1 MTDGDAQSS
10 SSAGHVSM
18 APRRSLF
25 FKYFA
30 TLFVAAVV
38 PLILGAAVEASFG
51 YRDQRRQISAVLQ
64 ADARAASDRIEAFT
78 DGIRDQLGWMVQFPW
93 SPGDDV
99 QHKIDALRLLQQVP
113 AIVSVAVLD
122 ETGTERVFVSRLHL
136 NRTGRGIDMSADP
149 AVVGARASK
158 VWYGPVQYQQDSE
171 PYMRI
176 AVAGSLPAAGIV
188 IAEVNLKLIW
198 DVIEAIRIGETG
210 YAIVVDDSGHLI
222 AHPDISLV
230 LRGRASSGSFGR
242 IKHLLGAASGAAVIT
257 GDRGKPVVALS
268 VHAADVGWTVI
279 AMQPVLEAFASIRAA
294 LWRSLIL
301 IALGVLIALALA
313 YWRAHRMSGPIKQL
327 EEGVERIRTGQF
339 EHRIKI
345 FSGDELQQL
354 ALRFNEMASELAI
367 SQQKSARIERLKQFL
382 PSQVAELVEHSHE
395 LLEGQRR
402 EVAVIFG
409 DLRGFTAFSTRNEP
423 DVIMAVLREYYEAVG
438 AVTTRHEA
446 TLVGFAGDGV
456 MLLVNAPVAC
466 EQPASQAVRLAI
478 DLQVAVQS
486 IASKWCAAGHAIGFG
501 VGVAMG
507 PATVGTVGYNG
518 RLDYTAMGG
527 VVNLASRLCNLA
539 KDAQILADPTI
550 AGGVKHSIPLVSLGR
565 RSIKGYDE
573 ALEIFAVANADLP
586 LKPEGSG
593 LRRREKEPQTS

>member
-1 MTDGDAQSS
+1 
-10 SSAGHVSM
+10 
-18 APRRSLF
+18 
-25 FKYFA
+25 
-30 TLFVAAVV
+30 
-38 PLILGAAVEASFG
+38 
-51 YRDQRRQISAVLQ
+51 
-64 ADARAASDRIEAFT
+64 
-78 DGIRDQLGWMVQFPW
+78 
-93 SPGDDV
+93 
-99 QHKIDALRLLQQVP
+99 VP
-113 AIVSVAVLD
+113 AIVSVSLLD
-122 ETGTERVFVSRLHL
+122 ETGTERVFVSRLLL
-136 NRTGRGIDMSADP
+136 NRTGRGIDMSTDP
-149 AVVGARASK
+149 AVLGARANQ
-158 VWYGPVQYQQDSE
+158 VWYGPVQYRRDSE
-171 PYMRI
+171 PYMMI
-176 AVAGSLPAAGIV
+176 AVAGSLPAAGIA

-198 DVIEAIRIGETG
+198 DVIAAIRIGETG

-242 IKHLLGAASGAAVIT
+242 IKHLVGAASAAAVIT
-257 GDRGKPVVALS
+257 GDQGKPVVALS
-268 VHAADVGWTVI
+268 VQAADVGWTVI
-279 AMQPVLEAFASIRAA
+279 AMQPVSEAFASIRAA
-294 LWRSLIL
+294 LWRSSIL
-301 IALGVLIALALA
+301 IVFGVLIALALA

-327 EEGVERIRTGQF
+327 EDGVERIRTGQF

-409 DLRGFTAFSTRNEP
+409 DLRGFTAFSSRNEP
-423 DVIMAVLREYYEAVG
+423 DVIMAVMREYYEAVG

-446 TLVGFAGDGV
+446 TLIGFDGDGV

-466 EQPASQAVRLAI
+466 EQPATQAVRLAI
-478 DLQVAVQS
+478 DLQMTVQS
-486 IASKWCAAGHAIGFG
+486 IAGKWCDAGHAIGFG

-518 RLDYTAMGG
+518 RLDYTAIGA

-550 AGGVKHSIPLVSLGR
+550 AGRVRDSVPLASLGQR
-565 RSIKGYDE
+565 NIKGYDQ
-573 ALEIFAVANADLP
+573 ALEVFAVAPADLP
-586 LKPEGSG
+586 LKAPGSG
-593 LRRREKEPQTS
+593 QRRREKEPQDH

>member
-1 MTDGDAQSS
+1 MTDGAAQSS
-10 SSAGHVSM
+10 SCTM
-18 APRRSLF
+18 PPRRSLF
-25 FKYFA
+25 CKYFA

-78 DGIRDQLGWMVQFPW
+78 DGIRDQLGWMVQLPW
-93 SPGDDV
+93 SAGDDA

-113 AIVSVAVLD
+113 AIVSVSLLD

-136 NRTGRGIDMSADP
+136 NRTGRGIDMSTDP
-149 AVVGARASK
+149 AVLGARANK
-158 VWYGPVQYQQDSE
+158 VWYGPVQYQRDSE

-176 AVAGSLPAAGIV
+176 AVAGNLPAAGV
-188 IAEVNLKLIW
+188 AIAEVNLKLIW
-198 DVIEAIRIGETG
+198 DVIAAIRIGETG

-242 IKHLLGAASGAAVIT
+242 IKHLVGAASAAAVIT
-257 GDRGKPVVALS
+257 GDQGKPVVALS
-268 VHAADVGWTVI
+268 VQAADVGWTVI
-279 AMQPVLEAFASIRAA
+279 AMQPVSEAFASIRAA
-294 LWRSLIL
+294 LWRSSIL
-301 IALGVLIALALA
+301 IVFGVLIALALA

-327 EEGVERIRTGQF
+327 EDGVERIRTGQF

-409 DLRGFTAFSTRNEP
+409 DLRGFTAFSSRNEP
-423 DVIMAVLREYYEAVG
+423 DVIMAVMREYYEAVG

-446 TLVGFAGDGV
+446 TLIGFDGDGV

-466 EQPASQAVRLAI
+466 EQPATQAVRLAI
-478 DLQVAVQS
+478 DLQMTVQS
-486 IASKWCAAGHAIGFG
+486 IAGKWCDAGHAIGFG

-518 RLDYTAMGG
+518 RLDYTAIGA

-550 AGGVKHSIPLVSLGR
+550 AGRVRDSIPLASLGQR
-565 RSIKGYDE
+565 NIKGYDQ
-573 ALEIFAVANADLP
+573 ALEVFAVAPADLP
-586 LKPEGSG
+586 LKAPGSG
-593 LRRREKEPQTS
+593 QRRREKEPQDH

>member
-1 MTDGDAQSS
+1 MKDGAAQPSS
-10 SSAGHVSM
+10 CTM
-18 APRRSLF
+18 PPRRSLF
-25 FKYFA
+25 CKYFA

-78 DGIRDQLGWMVQFPW
+78 DGMRDQLGWMVQLPW
-93 SPGDDV
+93 SAGDDA

-113 AIVSVAVLD
+113 AIVSVSLLD
-122 ETGTERVFVSRLHL
+122 ETGTERVFVSRLLL

-149 AVVGARASK
+149 AVLGARGNK

-176 AVAGSLPAAGIV
+176 AVAGSLPAAGV
-188 IAEVNLKLIW
+188 AIAEVNLKLIW
-198 DVIEAIRIGETG
+198 DVIAAIRIGETG

-222 AHPDISLV
+222 AHPDISRV

-242 IKHLLGAASGAAVIT
+242 IKHLVGAASGAAVIT
-257 GDRGKPVVALS
+257 GERGNPVVALS
-268 VHAADVGWTVI
+268 VQAADVGWTVI
-279 AMQPVLEAFASIRAA
+279 AMQPTAEAFASIRAA
-294 LWRSLIL
+294 LWRSSIL
-301 IALGVLIALALA
+301 IAFGVLVALALA

-423 DVIMAVLREYYEAVG
+423 DVIMAVMREYYEAVG

-446 TLVGFAGDGV
+446 TLIGFDGDGV
-456 MLLVNAPVAC
+456 MLLVNAPIAC
-466 EQPASQAVRLAI
+466 EQPATQAVRLAI
-478 DLQVAVQS
+478 DLQMTVQS
-486 IASKWCAAGHAIGFG
+486 LAGKWCDAGHAIGFG

-518 RLDYTAMGG
+518 RLDYTAMGA

-550 AGGVKHSIPLVSLGR
+550 AGRVRDSVPMASLGQR
-565 RSIKGYDE
+565 TIKGYDQ
-573 ALEIFAVANADLP
+573 ALEVFAVAPADLP
-586 LKPEGSG
+586 SKLPG
-593 LRRREKEPQTS
+593 LAQRRREKEPQDH

>member
-1 MTDGDAQSS
+1 
-10 SSAGHVSM
+10 
-18 APRRSLF
+18 
-25 FKYFA
+25 
-30 TLFVAAVV
+30 
-38 PLILGAAVEASFG
+38 
-51 YRDQRRQISAVLQ
+51 
-64 ADARAASDRIEAFT
+64 
-78 DGIRDQLGWMVQFPW
+78 
-93 SPGDDV
+93 
-99 QHKIDALRLLQQVP
+99 
-113 AIVSVAVLD
+113 
-122 ETGTERVFVSRLHL
+122 
-136 NRTGRGIDMSADP
+136 
-149 AVVGARASK
+149 
-158 VWYGPVQYQQDSE
+158 
-171 PYMRI
+171 MRI
-176 AVAGSLPAAGIV
+176 AVAGNLPAAGV
-188 IAEVNLKLIW
+188 AIAEVNLKLIW
-198 DVIEAIRIGETG
+198 DVIAAIRIGETG

-242 IKHLLGAASGAAVIT
+242 IKHLVGAASAAAVIT
-257 GDRGKPVVALS
+257 GDQGKPVVALS
-268 VHAADVGWTVI
+268 VQAADVGWTVI
-279 AMQPVLEAFASIRAA
+279 AMQPVSEAFASIRAA
-294 LWRSLIL
+294 LWRSSIL
-301 IALGVLIALALA
+301 IAFGVLIALALA

-327 EEGVERIRTGQF
+327 EDGVERIRTGQF

-423 DVIMAVLREYYEAVG
+423 DVIMAVMREYYEAVG

-446 TLVGFAGDGV
+446 TLIGFDGDGV

-466 EQPASQAVRLAI
+466 EQPATQAVRLAI
-478 DLQVAVQS
+478 DLQMTVQS
-486 IASKWCAAGHAIGFG
+486 IAGKWCDAGHAIGFG

-518 RLDYTAMGG
+518 RLDYTAIGA

-550 AGGVKHSIPLVSLGR
+550 AGRVRDSIPLASLGQR
-565 RSIKGYDE
+565 NIKGYDQ
-573 ALEIFAVANADLP
+573 ALEVFAVAPADLP
-586 LKPEGSG
+586 LKPPGSAQ
-593 LRRREKEPQTS
+593 RRREREPQDH

>member
-1 MTDGDAQSS
+1 MTDGAAQSS
-10 SSAGHVSM
+10 SCTM
-18 APRRSLF
+18 PPRRSLF
-25 FKYFA
+25 CKYFA

-78 DGIRDQLGWMVQFPW
+78 DGIRDQLGWMVQLPW
-93 SPGDDV
+93 SAGDDA

-113 AIVSVAVLD
+113 AIVSVSLLD
-122 ETGTERVFVSRLHL
+122 EAGTERIFVSRLHL

-149 AVVGARASK
+149 AVLGARANK
-158 VWYGPVQYQQDSE
+158 VWYGPVQYQRDSE

-176 AVAGSLPAAGIV
+176 AVAGSLPAAGVV

-198 DVIEAIRIGETG
+198 DVIAAIRIGETG

-242 IKHLLGAASGAAVIT
+242 IKHLVGASSGAAVIT
-257 GDRGKPVVALS
+257 GDQGKPVVALS
-268 VHAADVGWTVI
+268 VLAADVGWTVI
-279 AMQPVLEAFASIRAA
+279 AMQPVSEAFASIHAA
-294 LWRSLIL
+294 LWRSSIL
-301 IALGVLIALALA
+301 IAFGVLVALALA

-339 EHRIKI
+339 EHRIRI

-423 DVIMAVLREYYEAVG
+423 DVIMAVMREYYEAVG

-446 TLVGFAGDGV
+446 TLIGFDGDGV

-466 EQPASQAVRLAI
+466 EQPATQAVRLAI
-478 DLQVAVQS
+478 DLQTTVQS
-486 IASKWCAAGHAIGFG
+486 LAGKWCDAGHAIGFG

-518 RLDYTAMGG
+518 RLDYTAMGA

-550 AGGVKHSIPLVSLGR
+550 AGRVKDSVPLASLGQR
-565 RSIKGYDE
+565 HIKGYDQP
-573 ALEIFAVANADLP
+573 LEVFAVAPADLP
-586 LKPEGSG
+586 LKPPASG
-593 LRRREKEPQTS
+593 QRRREKEPQDH

>member
-1 MTDGDAQSS
+1 MTDGAAQSS
-10 SSAGHVSM
+10 SCTM
-18 APRRSLF
+18 PPRRSLF
-25 FKYFA
+25 RKYFA

-64 ADARAASDRIEAFT
+64 ADAHAASDRIEAFT
-78 DGIRDQLGWMVQFPW
+78 DGIRDQLGWMVQLPW
-93 SPGDDV
+93 SAGDDA
-99 QHKIDALRLLQQVP
+99 QHKTDALRLLQQVP
-113 AIVSVAVLD
+113 AIVSVSLLD
-122 ETGTERVFVSRLHL
+122 ETGSERVFVSRLLL

-149 AVVGARASK
+149 AVLGARANK
-158 VWYGPVQYQQDSE
+158 VWYGPVQYQRDSE

-176 AVAGSLPAAGIV
+176 AVAGSLPAAGV
-188 IAEVNLKLIW
+188 AIAEVNLKLIW
-198 DVIEAIRIGETG
+198 DVVAAIRIGETG

-242 IKHLLGAASGAAVIT
+242 IKHLVGAASAAAVIT
-257 GDRGKPVVALS
+257 GDQGKPVVALS
-268 VHAADVGWTVI
+268 VQAADVGWTVI
-279 AMQPVLEAFASIRAA
+279 AMQPVSEAFASIRAA
-294 LWRSLIL
+294 LWRSSIV
-301 IALGVLIALALA
+301 IAFGVLIALALA

-327 EEGVERIRTGQF
+327 EEGVERIRIGQF

-423 DVIMAVLREYYEAVG
+423 DVIMAVMREYYEAVG

-446 TLVGFAGDGV
+446 TLIGFDGDGV

-466 EQPASQAVRLAI
+466 EQPATQAVRLAI
-478 DLQVAVQS
+478 DLQMTVQS
-486 IASKWCAAGHAIGFG
+486 LAGKWYDAGHAIGFG

-518 RLDYTAMGG
+518 RLDYTAIGA

-550 AGGVKHSIPLVSLGR
+550 AGRVRDSVPLASLGQR
-565 RSIKGYDE
+565 NIKGYDQ
-573 ALEIFAVANADLP
+573 ALEIFAVAPADLP
-586 LKPEGSG
+586 LKPPRSG
-593 LRRREKEPQTS
+593 QRRREKEPQDH

>member
-1 MTDGDAQSS
+1 MP
-10 SSAGHVSM
+10 
-18 APRRSLF
+18 PRRSLF
-25 FKYFA
+25 CKYFA

-78 DGIRDQLGWMVQFPW
+78 DGIRDQLGWMVQLPW
-93 SPGDDV
+93 SAGDDA

-113 AIVSVAVLD
+113 AIVSVSLLD

-136 NRTGRGIDMSADP
+136 NRTGRGIDMSTDP
-149 AVVGARASK
+149 AVLGARANK
-158 VWYGPVQYQQDSE
+158 VWYGPVQYQRDSE

-176 AVAGSLPAAGIV
+176 AVAGSLPAAGV
-188 IAEVNLKLIW
+188 AIAEVNLKLIW
-198 DVIEAIRIGETG
+198 DVIAAIRIGETG

-242 IKHLLGAASGAAVIT
+242 IKHLVGAASAAAVIT
-257 GDRGKPVVALS
+257 GDKGKPVVALS
-268 VHAADVGWTVI
+268 VQAADVGWTVI
-279 AMQPVLEAFASIRAA
+279 AMQPVSEAFASIRAA
-294 LWRSLIL
+294 LWRSSIL
-301 IALGVLIALALA
+301 IVFGVLIALALA

-327 EEGVERIRTGQF
+327 EDGVERIRTGQF

-409 DLRGFTAFSTRNEP
+409 DLRGFTAFSSRNEP
-423 DVIMAVLREYYEAVG
+423 DVIMAVMREYYEAVG

-446 TLVGFAGDGV
+446 TLIGFDGDGV

-466 EQPASQAVRLAI
+466 EQPATQAVRLAI
-478 DLQVAVQS
+478 DLQMTVQS
-486 IASKWCAAGHAIGFG
+486 IAGKWCDAGHAIGFG

-518 RLDYTAMGG
+518 RLDYTAIGA

-550 AGGVKHSIPLVSLGR
+550 AGRVRDSIPLASLGQR
-565 RSIKGYDE
+565 NIKGYDQ
-573 ALEIFAVANADLP
+573 ALEVFAVAPADLP
-586 LKPEGSG
+586 LKAPGSG
-593 LRRREKEPQTS
+593 QRRREKEPQDH

>member
-1 MTDGDAQSS
+1 MTDGAAQPSS
-10 SSAGHVSM
+10 CTM
-18 APRRSLF
+18 PPRRSLF
-25 FKYFA
+25 CKYFA

-78 DGIRDQLGWMVQFPW
+78 DGIRDQLGWMVQLPW
-93 SPGDDV
+93 SAGDDA

-113 AIVSVAVLD
+113 AIVSVSLLD
-122 ETGTERVFVSRLHL
+122 ETGTERVFVSRLLL
-136 NRTGRGIDMSADP
+136 NRTGRGIDMSTDP
-149 AVVGARASK
+149 AVLGARANK
-158 VWYGPVQYQQDSE
+158 VWYGPVQYKRDSE

-176 AVAGSLPAAGIV
+176 AVAGSLPAAGV
-188 IAEVNLKLIW
+188 AIAEVNLKLIW
-198 DVIEAIRIGETG
+198 DVIAAIRIGETG

-222 AHPDISLV
+222 AHPDISQV
-230 LRGRASSGSFGR
+230 LRGRASSGSFSR
-242 IKHLLGAASGAAVIT
+242 IKHLVGGASGAAVIN
-257 GDRGKPVVALS
+257 GDQGKPVVALS
-268 VHAADVGWTVI
+268 VQAADVGWTVI
-279 AMQPVLEAFASIRAA
+279 AMQPVSEAFASIRAA
-294 LWRSLIL
+294 LWRSSIL
-301 IALGVLIALALA
+301 IAFGVLIALALA

-423 DVIMAVLREYYEAVG
+423 DVIMAVMREYYEAVG

-446 TLVGFAGDGV
+446 TLIGFDGDGV

-466 EQPASQAVRLAI
+466 EQPATQAVRLAI
-478 DLQVAVQS
+478 DLQMTVQS
-486 IASKWCAAGHAIGFG
+486 LAGKWCDAGHAIGFG

-507 PATVGTVGYNG
+507 PATVGTVGYDG
-518 RLDYTAMGG
+518 RLDYTAMGA

-550 AGGVKHSIPLVSLGR
+550 AGRVRDSIPLASLGQ
-565 RSIKGYDE
+565 RSIKGYDQ
-573 ALEIFAVANADLP
+573 ALEVFAVAPADLP
-586 LKPEGSG
+586 LGPSGSG
-593 LRRREKEPQTS
+593 LRRREKEPQA

>member
-1 MTDGDAQSS
+1 MTDGAAQSLLCT
-10 SSAGHVSM
+10 M
-18 APRRSLF
+18 PPRRSLF
-25 FKYFA
+25 CKYFA

-51 YRDQRRQISAVLQ
+51 YRDQRRQISAVLH

-78 DGIRDQLGWMVQFPW
+78 DGIRDQLGWMVQLPW
-93 SPGDDV
+93 SAGDDA

-113 AIVSVAVLD
+113 AIVSVSLLD
-122 ETGTERVFVSRLHL
+122 ETGTERVFVSRLLL
-136 NRTGRGIDMSADP
+136 NRTGRGIDMSTDP
-149 AVVGARASK
+149 AVMGARANK
-158 VWYGPVQYQQDSE
+158 VWYGPVQYQRDSE

-176 AVAGSLPAAGIV
+176 AVAGSLPAAGV
-188 IAEVNLKLIW
+188 AIAEVNLKLIW
-198 DVIEAIRIGETG
+198 DVIAAIRIGETG

-230 LRGRASSGSFGR
+230 LRGRASSDSFGR
-242 IKHLLGAASGAAVIT
+242 IKHLVGAASGAAVIT
-257 GDRGKPVVALS
+257 GDQGKPVVALS
-268 VHAADVGWTVI
+268 VQAADVGWTVI
-279 AMQPVLEAFASIRAA
+279 AMQPASEAFASIRAA
-294 LWRSLIL
+294 LWRSSIL
-301 IALGVLIALALA
+301 IVFGVLIALALA

-339 EHRIKI
+339 EHGIKI

-423 DVIMAVLREYYEAVG
+423 DVIMAVMREYYEAVG

-446 TLVGFAGDGV
+446 TLIGFDGDGV

-466 EQPASQAVRLAI
+466 EQPATQAVRLAI
-478 DLQVAVQS
+478 DLQMTVQS
-486 IASKWCAAGHAIGFG
+486 LAGKWCDAGHAIGFG

-518 RLDYTAMGG
+518 RLDYTAMGA

-550 AGGVKHSIPLVSLGR
+550 AGRVRDSVPLASLGQR
-565 RSIKGYDE
+565 TIKGYDE
-573 ALEIFAVANADLP
+573 ALEVFAVAPADLP
-586 LKPEGSG
+586 FKPPGSG
-593 LRRREKEPQTS
+593 QRRREKEPQDH

>member
-1 MTDGDAQSS
+1 MTDGAAQSS
-10 SSAGHVSM
+10 SCTM
-18 APRRSLF
+18 PPRRSLF
-25 FKYFA
+25 CKYFA

-78 DGIRDQLGWMVQFPW
+78 DGIRDQLGWMVQLPW
-93 SPGDDV
+93 SAGDDA
-99 QHKIDALRLLQQVP
+99 QHKTDALLLLQQVP
-113 AIVSVAVLD
+113 AIVSVSLLD

-136 NRTGRGIDMSADP
+136 NRTGRGIDMSTDP
-149 AVVGARASK
+149 AVLGARASK
-158 VWYGPVQYQQDSE
+158 VWYGPVQYKRDSE

-176 AVAGSLPAAGIV
+176 AVAGSLPAAGV
-188 IAEVNLKLIW
+188 AIAEVNLKLIW
-198 DVIEAIRIGETG
+198 DVIAAIRIGETG

-242 IKHLLGAASGAAVIT
+242 IKHLVGAASAAAVIT
-257 GDRGKPVVALS
+257 GDKGKPVVALS
-268 VHAADVGWTVI
+268 VQAADVGWTVI
-279 AMQPVLEAFASIRAA
+279 AMQPVSEAFASIRAA
-294 LWRSLIL
+294 LWRSSIL
-301 IALGVLIALALA
+301 IAFGVLIALALA

-327 EEGVERIRTGQF
+327 EDGVERIRTGQF

-423 DVIMAVLREYYEAVG
+423 DVIMAVMREYYEAVG

-446 TLVGFAGDGV
+446 TLIGFDGDGV

-466 EQPASQAVRLAI
+466 EQPATQAVRLAI
-478 DLQVAVQS
+478 DLQMTVQS
-486 IASKWCAAGHAIGFG
+486 LAGKWYDSGHAIVFG

-507 PATVGTVGYNG
+507 AATVGTVGYDG
-518 RLDYTAMGG
+518 RLNYTAIGA

-550 AGGVKHSIPLVSLGR
+550 AGRVRHSVPLTSLGQR
-565 RSIKGYDE
+565 NIRGYDQ
-573 ALEIFAVANADLP
+573 ALEVFAVAPADLP
-586 LKPEGSG
+586 LKPPGSG
-593 LRRREKEPQTS
+593 QFRREKEPQDH

>member
-1 MTDGDAQSS
+1 MTDGAAQSS
-10 SSAGHVSM
+10 SCTK
-18 APRRSLF
+18 PQRRSLF
-25 FKYFA
+25 CKYFA

-78 DGIRDQLGWMVQFPW
+78 DGIRDQLGWMVQLPW
-93 SPGDDV
+93 SAGDDA
-99 QHKIDALRLLQQVP
+99 QHKTDALRLLQQVP
-113 AIVSVAVLD
+113 AIVSVSLLD
-122 ETGTERVFVSRLHL
+122 ETGTERVFVSRLLL
-136 NRTGRGIDMSADP
+136 NRTGRGMDMSRDP
-149 AVVGARASK
+149 AVLGARANK
-158 VWYGPVQYQQDSE
+158 VWYGPVQYQRDSE

-176 AVAGSLPAAGIV
+176 AVAGSLPAAGV
-188 IAEVNLKLIW
+188 AIAEVNLKLIW
-198 DVIEAIRIGETG
+198 DVIAAIRIGETG

-242 IKHLLGAASGAAVIT
+242 IKHLVGAASGAAVIT
-257 GDRGKPVVALS
+257 GDQGNPVVALS
-268 VHAADVGWTVI
+268 VQAADVGWTVI
-279 AMQPVLEAFASIRAA
+279 AMQPASEAFASIRAA
-294 LWRSLIL
+294 LWRSSIL
-301 IALGVLIALALA
+301 IAFGVLVALALA

-423 DVIMAVLREYYEAVG
+423 DVIMAVMREYYEAVG

-446 TLVGFAGDGV
+446 TLIGFDGDGV

-466 EQPASQAVRLAI
+466 EQPATQAVRLAI
-478 DLQVAVQS
+478 DLQMTVQS
-486 IASKWCAAGHAIGFG
+486 LAGKWCDAGHAIGFG

-518 RLDYTAMGG
+518 RLDYTAMGA

-550 AGGVKHSIPLVSLGR
+550 AGRVRDSVPLASLGQR
-565 RSIKGYDE
+565 NIKGYDQ
-573 ALEIFAVANADLP
+573 ALEVFAVAPADLP
-586 LKPEGSG
+586 LKPPGSG
-593 LRRREKEPQTS
+593 QRRREKEPQGH

>member
-1 MTDGDAQSS
+1 MTDGAAQPSS
-10 SSAGHVSM
+10 CTM
-18 APRRSLF
+18 PPRRSLF
-25 FKYFA
+25 CKYFA

-64 ADARAASDRIEAFT
+64 ADARAASDRIEAFSE
-78 DGIRDQLGWMVQFPW
+78 GIRDQLGWMVQLPW
-93 SPGDDV
+93 AAGGDA
-99 QHKIDALRLLQQVP
+99 QHKIDAMRLLQQVP
-113 AIVSVAVLD
+113 AIVSVSLLD

-149 AVVGARASK
+149 AVLGARANK
-158 VWYGPVQYQQDSE
+158 VWYGPVQYQRDSE

-176 AVAGSLPAAGIV
+176 AVAGSLPEAGV
-188 IAEVNLKLIW
+188 AIAEVNLKLIW
-198 DVIEAIRIGETG
+198 DVIAAIRIGETG
-210 YAIVVDDSGHLI
+210 YAIVVDNSGHLI

-242 IKHLLGAASGAAVIT
+242 IKHLVGAASGAAVIT
-257 GDRGKPVVALS
+257 GDQGNPVVALS
-268 VHAADVGWTVI
+268 VQAADVGWTVI
-279 AMQPVLEAFASIRAA
+279 AMLPTSEAFASIRAA
-294 LWRSLIL
+294 LWRSSIL
-301 IALGVLIALALA
+301 IAFGVLVALALA

-423 DVIMAVLREYYEAVG
+423 DVIMAVMREYYEAVG

-446 TLVGFAGDGV
+446 TLIGFDGDGV

-466 EQPASQAVRLAI
+466 EQPATQAVRLAI
-478 DLQVAVQS
+478 DLQMTVQS
-486 IASKWCAAGHAIGFG
+486 LAGKWCDAGHAIGFG

-518 RLDYTAMGG
+518 RLDYTAMGA
-527 VVNLASRLCNLA
+527 VVNLASRLCSLA

-550 AGGVKHSIPLVSLGR
+550 AGRVRDSVPMASLGQR
-565 RSIKGYDE
+565 TIKGYDR
-573 ALEIFAVANADLP
+573 ALEVFAVAPADLP
-586 LKPEGSG
+586 SKPPGSA
-593 LRRREKEPQTS
+593 RRMREKEAQDH

>member
-1 MTDGDAQSS
+1 MTDGAAQSS
-10 SSAGHVSM
+10 SCKM
-18 APRRSLF
+18 PQRRSLF
-25 FKYFA
+25 CKYFA

-64 ADARAASDRIEAFT
+64 ADARAASDRIEAFSE
-78 DGIRDQLGWMVQFPW
+78 GIRDQLGWMVQLPW
-93 SPGDDV
+93 AAGGDA

-113 AIVSVAVLD
+113 AIVSVSLLD

-136 NRTGRGIDMSADP
+136 NRTGRGIDMSEDP
-149 AVVGARASK
+149 AVLGARANK
-158 VWYGPVQYQQDSE
+158 VWYGPVQYQRDSE

-176 AVAGSLPAAGIV
+176 AVAGSLPAAGV
-188 IAEVNLKLIW
+188 AIAEVNLKLIW
-198 DVIEAIRIGETG
+198 DVIAAIRIGETG
-210 YAIVVDDSGHLI
+210 YAIVVDNSGHLI

-242 IKHLLGAASGAAVIT
+242 IKHLVGAASGAAVIT
-257 GDRGKPVVALS
+257 GDQGNQVVALS
-268 VHAADVGWTVI
+268 VQAADVGWTVI
-279 AMQPVLEAFASIRAA
+279 AMLPTSEAFASIRAA
-294 LWRSLIL
+294 LWRSSIL
-301 IALGVLIALALA
+301 IAFGVLVALALA

-354 ALRFNEMASELAI
+354 ALRFNEMASELAG

-423 DVIMAVLREYYEAVG
+423 DVIMAVMQEYYAAVG

-446 TLVGFAGDGV
+446 TLIGFNGDGV

-466 EQPASQAVRLAI
+466 EQPATQAVRLAI
-478 DLQVAVQS
+478 DLQMTVQS
-486 IASKWCAAGHAIGFG
+486 IAGKWCDAGHAIGFG

-518 RLDYTAMGG
+518 RLNYTAMGA
-527 VVNLASRLCNLA
+527 VVNLASRLCDLA

-550 AGGVKHSIPLVSLGR
+550 AGRVRDSVPLASLGQR
-565 RSIKGYDE
+565 IIKGYDQ
-573 ALEIFAVANADLP
+573 ALEVFAVAPADLP
-586 LKPEGSG
+586 SKLPGPAQ
-593 LRRREKEPQTS
+593 RRREKEAQDH

>member
-1 MTDGDAQSS
+1 MTDGAAQSS
-10 SSAGHVSM
+10 SCTM
-18 APRRSLF
+18 PPRRSLF
-25 FKYFA
+25 CKYFA

-64 ADARAASDRIEAFT
+64 ADARAASDRIEGFT
-78 DGIRDQLGWMVQFPW
+78 DGIRDQLGWMVQLPW
-93 SPGDDV
+93 SGGDDA

-113 AIVSVAVLD
+113 AIVSVSLLD
-122 ETGTERVFVSRLHL
+122 ETGTERVFVSRLLL
-136 NRTGRGIDMSADP
+136 NRTGRGIDMSTDP
-149 AVVGARASK
+149 AVQGARANK
-158 VWYGPVQYQQDSE
+158 VWYGPVQYQRDSE

-176 AVAGSLPAAGIV
+176 AVAGSLPAAGV
-188 IAEVNLKLIW
+188 AIAEVNLKLIW
-198 DVIEAIRIGETG
+198 DVIAAIRIGETG

-242 IKHLLGAASGAAVIT
+242 IKHLVGATSGAAVIT

-268 VHAADVGWTVI
+268 VQAADVGWTVI
-279 AMQPVLEAFASIRAA
+279 AMQPASEAFASIRAA
-294 LWRSLIL
+294 LWRSSIL
-301 IALGVLIALALA
+301 IAFGVLIALALA

-423 DVIMAVLREYYEAVG
+423 DVIMAVMREYYEAVG

-446 TLVGFAGDGV
+446 TLIGFDGDGV

-466 EQPASQAVRLAI
+466 EQPATQAVRLAI
-478 DLQVAVQS
+478 DLQMTVQS
-486 IASKWCAAGHAIGFG
+486 LAGKWCDAGHAIGFG

-518 RLDYTAMGG
+518 RLDYTAMGA

-550 AGGVKHSIPLVSLGR
+550 AGRVRDSVPLASLGQR
-565 RSIKGYDE
+565 NIKGYDQ
-573 ALEIFAVANADLP
+573 ALEVFAVAPADLP
-586 LKPEGSG
+586 LKPPGSG
-593 LRRREKEPQTS
+593 QRRREKEAQDH

>member
-1 MTDGDAQSS
+1 MTDGAAQPSS
-10 SSAGHVSM
+10 CTM
-18 APRRSLF
+18 PPRRSLF
-25 FKYFA
+25 CKYFA

-64 ADARAASDRIEAFT
+64 ADARSASDRIEAFSE
-78 DGIRDQLGWMVQFPW
+78 GIRDQLGWMVQLPW
-93 SPGDDV
+93 AAGGDA

-113 AIVSVAVLD
+113 AIVSVSLLD

-149 AVVGARASK
+149 AVLGARANK
-158 VWYGPVQYQQDSE
+158 VWYGPVQYQRDSE

-176 AVAGSLPAAGIV
+176 AVAGSLPEAGV
-188 IAEVNLKLIW
+188 AIAEVNLKLIW
-198 DVIEAIRIGETG
+198 DVIAAIRIGETG
-210 YAIVVDDSGHLI
+210 YAIVVDNSGHLI

-242 IKHLLGAASGAAVIT
+242 IKHLVGAANGAAVIT
-257 GDRGKPVVALS
+257 GDQGNPVVALS
-268 VHAADVGWTVI
+268 VQAADVGWTVI
-279 AMQPVLEAFASIRAA
+279 AMLPTSEAFASIRAA
-294 LWRSLIL
+294 LWRSSIL
-301 IALGVLIALALA
+301 IAFGVLIALALA

-423 DVIMAVLREYYEAVG
+423 DVIMAVMREYYEAVG

-446 TLVGFAGDGV
+446 TLIGFDGDGV

-466 EQPASQAVRLAI
+466 EQPATQAVRLAI
-478 DLQVAVQS
+478 DLQMTVQS
-486 IASKWCAAGHAIGFG
+486 LAGKWCDAGHAIGFG

-518 RLDYTAMGG
+518 RLDYTAMGA
-527 VVNLASRLCNLA
+527 VVNLASRLCSLA

-550 AGGVKHSIPLVSLGR
+550 AGRVRDSVPMASLGQR
-565 RSIKGYDE
+565 TIKGYDR
-573 ALEIFAVANADLP
+573 ALEVFAVAPADLP
-586 LKPEGSG
+586 SKPPGSA
-593 LRRREKEPQTS
+593 RRMREKEAQDH

>member
-1 MTDGDAQSS
+1 MP
-10 SSAGHVSM
+10 
-18 APRRSLF
+18 PRRSLF
-25 FKYFA
+25 CKYFA

-78 DGIRDQLGWMVQFPW
+78 DGIRDQLGWMVQLPW
-93 SPGDDV
+93 SAGDDA

-113 AIVSVAVLD
+113 AIVSVSLLD
-122 ETGTERVFVSRLHL
+122 EAGTERVFVSRLHL
-136 NRTGRGIDMSADP
+136 NRTGRGIDMSTDP
-149 AVVGARASK
+149 AVLGARANK
-158 VWYGPVQYQQDSE
+158 VWYGPVQYQRDSE

-176 AVAGSLPAAGIV
+176 AVAGSLPAAGV
-188 IAEVNLKLIW
+188 AIAEVNLKLIW
-198 DVIEAIRIGETG
+198 DVIAAIRIGETG

-242 IKHLLGAASGAAVIT
+242 IKHLVGAASAAAVIT
-257 GDRGKPVVALS
+257 GDKGKPVVALS
-268 VHAADVGWTVI
+268 VQAADVGWTVI
-279 AMQPVLEAFASIRAA
+279 AMQPVSEAFASIRAA
-294 LWRSLIL
+294 LWRSSIL
-301 IALGVLIALALA
+301 IVFGVLIALALA

-327 EEGVERIRTGQF
+327 EDGVERIRTGQF

-409 DLRGFTAFSTRNEP
+409 DLRGFTAFSSRNEP
-423 DVIMAVLREYYEAVG
+423 DVIMAVMREYYEAVG

-446 TLVGFAGDGV
+446 TLIGFDGDGV

-466 EQPASQAVRLAI
+466 EQPATQAVRLAI
-478 DLQVAVQS
+478 DLQMTVQS
-486 IASKWCAAGHAIGFG
+486 IAGKWCDAGHAIGFG

-518 RLDYTAMGG
+518 RLDYTAIGA

-550 AGGVKHSIPLVSLGR
+550 AGRVRDSIPLASLGQR
-565 RSIKGYDE
+565 NIKGYDQ
-573 ALEIFAVANADLP
+573 ALEVFAVAPADLP
-586 LKPEGSG
+586 LKAPGSG
-593 LRRREKEPQTS
+593 QRRREKEPQDH

>member
-1 MTDGDAQSS
+1 MTDGAAQSS
-10 SSAGHVSM
+10 SCKM
-18 APRRSLF
+18 PQRRSLF
-25 FKYFA
+25 CKYFA

-64 ADARAASDRIEAFT
+64 ADARAASDRIEAFSE
-78 DGIRDQLGWMVQFPW
+78 GIRDQLGWMVQLPW
-93 SPGDDV
+93 AAGGDA

-113 AIVSVAVLD
+113 AIVSVSLLD

-136 NRTGRGIDMSADP
+136 NRTGRGIDMSEDP
-149 AVVGARASK
+149 AVLGARANK
-158 VWYGPVQYQQDSE
+158 VWYGPVQYQRDSE

-176 AVAGSLPAAGIV
+176 AVAGSLPAAGV
-188 IAEVNLKLIW
+188 AIAEVNLKLIW
-198 DVIEAIRIGETG
+198 DVIAAIRIGETG
-210 YAIVVDDSGHLI
+210 YAIVVDNSGHLI

-242 IKHLLGAASGAAVIT
+242 IKHLVGAASGAAVIT
-257 GDRGKPVVALS
+257 GDQGNQVVALS
-268 VHAADVGWTVI
+268 VQAADVGWTVI
-279 AMQPVLEAFASIRAA
+279 AMQPTSEAFASIRAA
-294 LWRSLIL
+294 LWRSSIL
-301 IALGVLIALALA
+301 IAFGVLIALALA
-313 YWRAHRMSGPIKQL
+313 FWRAHRMSGPIKQL
-327 EEGVERIRTGQF
+327 EAGVERIRTGQF

-354 ALRFNEMASELAI
+354 ALRFNEMASELAV

-423 DVIMAVLREYYEAVG
+423 DVIMAVMQEYYAAVG

-446 TLVGFAGDGV
+446 TLIGFNGDGV

-466 EQPASQAVRLAI
+466 EQPATQAVRLAI
-478 DLQVAVQS
+478 DLQMTVQS
-486 IASKWCAAGHAIGFG
+486 IAGKWCDAGHAIGFG

-518 RLDYTAMGG
+518 RLDYTAMGA
-527 VVNLASRLCNLA
+527 VVNLASRLCDLA

-550 AGGVKHSIPLVSLGR
+550 AGRVRDSVPLASLGQR
-565 RSIKGYDE
+565 IIKGYDQ
-573 ALEIFAVANADLP
+573 ALEVFAVAPADLP
-586 LKPEGSG
+586 SKLPGPAQ
-593 LRRREKEPQTS
+593 RRREKEAQDH

>member
-1 MTDGDAQSS
+1 MTDGAAQSS
-10 SSAGHVSM
+10 SCTK
-18 APRRSLF
+18 PQRRSLF
-25 FKYFA
+25 CKYFA

-78 DGIRDQLGWMVQFPW
+78 DGIRDQLGWMVQLPW
-93 SPGDDV
+93 SAGDDA
-99 QHKIDALRLLQQVP
+99 QHKTDALRLLQQVP
-113 AIVSVAVLD
+113 AIVSVSLLD
-122 ETGTERVFVSRLHL
+122 ETGTERVFVSRLLL
-136 NRTGRGIDMSADP
+136 NRTGRGIDMSTDL
-149 AVVGARASK
+149 AVLGARANK
-158 VWYGPVQYQQDSE
+158 VWYGPVQYQRDSE

-176 AVAGSLPAAGIV
+176 AVAGSLPAAGV
-188 IAEVNLKLIW
+188 AIAEVNLKLIW
-198 DVIEAIRIGETG
+198 DVIAAIRIGETG
-210 YAIVVDDSGHLI
+210 YAIVVDDPGHLI
-222 AHPDISLV
+222 AHPDISQV

-242 IKHLLGAASGAAVIT
+242 IKHLVGAASGAAVIT
-257 GDRGKPVVALS
+257 GDQGNPVVALS
-268 VHAADVGWTVI
+268 VQAADVGWTVI
-279 AMQPVLEAFASIRAA
+279 AMQPASEAFASIRAA
-294 LWRSLIL
+294 LWRSSIL
-301 IALGVLIALALA
+301 IAFGVLVALALA

-354 ALRFNEMASELAI
+354 ALRFNEMASELEI

-423 DVIMAVLREYYEAVG
+423 DVIMAVMREYYEAVG

-446 TLVGFAGDGV
+446 TLIGFDGDGV

-466 EQPASQAVRLAI
+466 EQPATQAVRLAI
-478 DLQVAVQS
+478 DLQMTVQS
-486 IASKWCAAGHAIGFG
+486 LAGKWCDAGHAIGFG

-518 RLDYTAMGG
+518 RLDYTAMGA

-550 AGGVKHSIPLVSLGR
+550 AERVRDSVPLASLGQR
-565 RSIKGYDE
+565 NIKGYDQ
-573 ALEIFAVANADLP
+573 ALEVFAVAPADLP
-586 LKPEGSG
+586 LKPPGSG
-593 LRRREKEPQTS
+593 QRRREKEPQGH

>member
-1 MTDGDAQSS
+1 MP
-10 SSAGHVSM
+10 
-18 APRRSLF
+18 PRRSLF
-25 FKYFA
+25 CKYFA

-78 DGIRDQLGWMVQFPW
+78 DGIRDQLGWMVQLPW
-93 SPGDDV
+93 SAGDDA

-113 AIVSVAVLD
+113 AIVSVSLLD

-136 NRTGRGIDMSADP
+136 NRTGRGIDMSTDP
-149 AVVGARASK
+149 AVLGARANK
-158 VWYGPVQYQQDSE
+158 VWYGPVQYQRDSE

-176 AVAGSLPAAGIV
+176 AVAGSLPAAGV
-188 IAEVNLKLIW
+188 AIAEVNLKLIW
-198 DVIEAIRIGETG
+198 DVIAAIRIGETG

-222 AHPDISLV
+222 AHPDISQV

-242 IKHLLGAASGAAVIT
+242 IKHLVGAASAAAVIT
-257 GDRGKPVVALS
+257 GDQGKPVVALS
-268 VHAADVGWTVI
+268 VQAADVGWTVI
-279 AMQPVLEAFASIRAA
+279 AMQPVSEAFASIRAA
-294 LWRSLIL
+294 LWRSSIL
-301 IALGVLIALALA
+301 IVFGVLIALALA

-327 EEGVERIRTGQF
+327 EDGVERIRTGQF

-409 DLRGFTAFSTRNEP
+409 DLRGFTAFSSRNEP
-423 DVIMAVLREYYEAVG
+423 DVIMAVMREYYEAVG

-446 TLVGFAGDGV
+446 TLIGFDGDGV

-466 EQPASQAVRLAI
+466 EQPATQAVRLAI
-478 DLQVAVQS
+478 DLQMTVQS
-486 IASKWCAAGHAIGFG
+486 IAGKWCDAGHAIGFG

-518 RLDYTAMGG
+518 RLDYTAIGA

-550 AGGVKHSIPLVSLGR
+550 AGRVRDSIPLASLGQR
-565 RSIKGYDE
+565 NIKGYDQ
-573 ALEIFAVANADLP
+573 ALEVFAVAPADLP
-586 LKPEGSG
+586 LKAPGSG
-593 LRRREKEPQTS
+593 QRRREKEPQDH

>member
-1 MTDGDAQSS
+1 MTDGAAQSS
-10 SSAGHVSM
+10 SRTM
-18 APRRSLF
+18 PPRRSLF
-25 FKYFA
+25 CKYFA

-78 DGIRDQLGWMVQFPW
+78 DGIRDQLGWMVQLPW
-93 SPGDDV
+93 SAGDDA
-99 QHKIDALRLLQQVP
+99 QHKIDALRLLQQVR
-113 AIVSVAVLD
+113 AIVSVSLLD

-136 NRTGRGIDMSADP
+136 NRTGRGIDMSTDL
-149 AVVGARASK
+149 AVLGARANK
-158 VWYGPVQYQQDSE
+158 VWYGPVQYQRDSE

-176 AVAGSLPAAGIV
+176 AVAGSLPAAGIA

-198 DVIEAIRIGETG
+198 DVIAAIRIGETG
-210 YAIVVDDSGHLI
+210 YAIVVDDPGHLI
-222 AHPDISLV
+222 AHPDISQV

-242 IKHLLGAASGAAVIT
+242 IKHLAGAASGAAVIT
-257 GDRGKPVVALS
+257 GDQGNPVVALS
-268 VHAADVGWTVI
+268 VQAADVGWTVI
-279 AMQPVLEAFASIRAA
+279 AMQPALEAFASIRAA
-294 LWRSLIL
+294 LWRSSIL
-301 IALGVLIALALA
+301 IAFGVLIALALA

-409 DLRGFTAFSTRNEP
+409 DLRGFTAFSTRNDP
-423 DVIMAVLREYYEAVG
+423 DVIMAVMREYYEAVG

-446 TLVGFAGDGV
+446 TLIGFDGDGV

-466 EQPASQAVRLAI
+466 EQPATQAVRLAI
-478 DLQVAVQS
+478 DLQMTVQS
-486 IASKWCAAGHAIGFG
+486 LAGKWCDAGHAIGFG

-518 RLDYTAMGG
+518 RLDYTAMGA

-550 AGGVKHSIPLVSLGR
+550 AGRVRDSVPLASLGR
-565 RSIKGYDE
+565 RTIKGYDQ
-573 ALEIFAVANADLP
+573 ALEVFAVAPADLP
-586 LKPEGSG
+586 LKPPGSG
-593 LRRREKEPQTS
+593 QRRREKEPQDH

>member
-1 MTDGDAQSS
+1 MTDGAVQSS
-10 SSAGHVSM
+10 SCTTP
-18 APRRSLF
+18 PRRSLF
-25 FKYFA
+25 CKYFA

-38 PLILGAAVEASFG
+38 PLILGAAIEASFG

-78 DGIRDQLGWMVQFPW
+78 DGIRDQLGWMVQLPW
-93 SPGDDV
+93 SAGDDA
-99 QHKIDALRLLQQVP
+99 QHKTDALRLLQQVP
-113 AIVSVAVLD
+113 AIVSISLLD
-122 ETGTERVFVSRLHL
+122 ETGTERVFVSRLLL
-136 NRTGRGIDMSADP
+136 NRTGRGIDMSTDP
-149 AVVGARASK
+149 AVLGARANK
-158 VWYGPVQYQQDSE
+158 VWYGPVQYKRDSE

-176 AVAGSLPAAGIV
+176 AVAGSLPAAGV
-188 IAEVNLKLIW
+188 AIAEVNLKLIW
-198 DVIEAIRIGETG
+198 DVIAAIRIGETG

-230 LRGRASSGSFGR
+230 LRGRASSGSFSR
-242 IKHLLGAASGAAVIT
+242 IKHLVGAASGAAVIN
-257 GDRGKPVVALS
+257 GDQGKPVVALS
-268 VHAADVGWTVI
+268 VQAADVGWTVI
-279 AMQPVLEAFASIRAA
+279 AMQPVSEAFASIRAA
-294 LWRSLIL
+294 LWRSSIL
-301 IALGVLIALALA
+301 IAFGVLIALALA

-423 DVIMAVLREYYEAVG
+423 DVIMAVMREYYEAVG

-446 TLVGFAGDGV
+446 TLIGFDGDGV

-466 EQPASQAVRLAI
+466 EQPATQAVRLAI
-478 DLQVAVQS
+478 DLQMTVQS
-486 IASKWCAAGHAIGFG
+486 LAGKWYDSGHAIGFG

-507 PATVGTVGYNG
+507 AATVGTVGYNG
-518 RLDYTAMGG
+518 RLDYTAMGA

-550 AGGVKHSIPLVSLGR
+550 AGRVRDSVPLASLGQR
-565 RSIKGYDE
+565 NIKGYDQ
-573 ALEIFAVANADLP
+573 ALEVFAVAPADLP
-586 LKPEGSG
+586 SKPPGSG
-593 LRRREKEPQTS
+593 QRRREKEPQDH

>member
-1 MTDGDAQSS
+1 MMDGAAQSS
-10 SSAGHVSM
+10 SCAM
-18 APRRSLF
+18 PPRRSLF
-25 FKYFA
+25 CKYFA

-78 DGIRDQLGWMVQFPW
+78 DGIRDQLGWMVQLPW
-93 SPGDDV
+93 SAGDDA

-113 AIVSVAVLD
+113 AIVSVSLLD
-122 ETGTERVFVSRLHL
+122 ETGTERVFVSRLLL
-136 NRTGRGIDMSADP
+136 NRIGRGIDMSADP
-149 AVVGARASK
+149 AVLGARANK
-158 VWYGPVQYQQDSE
+158 VWYGPVQYQRDSE

-176 AVAGSLPAAGIV
+176 AVAGSLPAAGV
-188 IAEVNLKLIW
+188 AIAEVNLKLIW
-198 DVIEAIRIGETG
+198 DVIAAIRIGETG

-242 IKHLLGAASGAAVIT
+242 IKHLVGAVSGAAVIT
-257 GDRGKPVVALS
+257 GDQGNPVVALS
-268 VHAADVGWTVI
+268 VQTADVGWTVV
-279 AMQPVLEAFASIRAA
+279 AMQPASEAFASIRAA
-294 LWRSLIL
+294 LWRSSIL

-327 EEGVERIRTGQF
+327 EEGVDRIRTGQF

-345 FSGDELQQL
+345 FSGDELQHL

-423 DVIMAVLREYYEAVG
+423 DVIMAVMREYYEAVG

-446 TLVGFAGDGV
+446 TLIGFDGDGV

-466 EQPASQAVRLAI
+466 EQPATQAVLLAI
-478 DLQVAVQS
+478 DLQMTVQS
-486 IASKWCAAGHAIGFG
+486 LAGKWCDAGHAIGFG

-518 RLDYTAMGG
+518 RLDYTAMGA

-539 KDAQILADPTI
+539 NDAQILADPTI
-550 AGGVKHSIPLVSLGR
+550 AGRVRDSVPLASLGQR
-565 RSIKGYDE
+565 TIKGYDQ
-573 ALEIFAVANADLP
+573 ALEVFAVAPADLT
-586 LKPEGSG
+586 LKPQGSG
-593 LRRREKEPQTS
+593 QRRREKEPQDH

>member
-1 MTDGDAQSS
+1 MTDAAAQPSS
-10 SSAGHVSM
+10 CTM
-18 APRRSLF
+18 PPRRSLF
-25 FKYFA
+25 CKYFA

-64 ADARAASDRIEAFT
+64 ADARAASDRIEAFSE
-78 DGIRDQLGWMVQFPW
+78 GIRDQLGWMVQLPW
-93 SPGDDV
+93 AAGGDA

-113 AIVSVAVLD
+113 AIVSVSLLD
-122 ETGTERVFVSRLHL
+122 ETGTERVFVSRLLL
-136 NRTGRGIDMSADP
+136 NRTGRGIDMSTDP
-149 AVVGARASK
+149 AVVGARANK
-158 VWYGPVQYQQDSE
+158 VWYGPVQYQRDSE

-176 AVAGSLPAAGIV
+176 AVAGSLPEAGV
-188 IAEVNLKLIW
+188 AIAEVNLKLIW
-198 DVIEAIRIGETG
+198 DVIAAIRIGETG
-210 YAIVVDDSGHLI
+210 YAIVVDNSGHLI

-242 IKHLLGAASGAAVIT
+242 IKHLVGAASGGAVIT
-257 GDRGKPVVALS
+257 GDQGNPVVALS
-268 VHAADVGWTVI
+268 VRAADVGWTVI
-279 AMQPVLEAFASIRAA
+279 AMLPTSEAFASIRAA
-294 LWRSLIL
+294 LWRSSIL
-301 IALGVLIALALA
+301 IAFGVLIALALA

-423 DVIMAVLREYYEAVG
+423 DVIMAVMREYYEAVG

-446 TLVGFAGDGV
+446 TLIGFDGDGV

-466 EQPASQAVRLAI
+466 EQPATQAVRLAI
-478 DLQVAVQS
+478 DLQTTVQS
-486 IASKWCAAGHAIGFG
+486 LAGKWCDAGHAIGFG

-518 RLDYTAMGG
+518 RLDYTAMGA

-550 AGGVKHSIPLVSLGR
+550 AGRVRDSVPMASLGQR
-565 RSIKGYDE
+565 TIKGYDR
-573 ALEIFAVANADLP
+573 ALEVFAVAPADLP
-586 LKPEGSG
+586 SKPPGSA
-593 LRRREKEPQTS
+593 RRMREKEAQDH

>member
-1 MTDGDAQSS
+1 MP
-10 SSAGHVSM
+10 
-18 APRRSLF
+18 PRRSLF
-25 FKYFA
+25 RKYFA

-78 DGIRDQLGWMVQFPW
+78 DGIRDQLGWMVQLPW
-93 SPGDDV
+93 STGDDA
-99 QHKIDALRLLQQVP
+99 QHKTDALRLLQQVP
-113 AIVSVAVLD
+113 AIVSVSLLD

-136 NRTGRGIDMSADP
+136 NRTGRGIDMSTDP
-149 AVVGARASK
+149 AVLGARANK
-158 VWYGPVQYQQDSE
+158 VWYGPVQYQRDSE

-176 AVAGSLPAAGIV
+176 AVAGSLPAAGV
-188 IAEVNLKLIW
+188 AIAEVNLKLIW
-198 DVIEAIRIGETG
+198 DVIAAIRIGETG

-242 IKHLLGAASGAAVIT
+242 IKHLVGAASAAAVIT
-257 GDRGKPVVALS
+257 GDKGKPVVALS
-268 VHAADVGWTVI
+268 VQAADVGWTVI
-279 AMQPVLEAFASIRAA
+279 AMQPVSEAFASIRAA
-294 LWRSLIL
+294 LWRSSIL
-301 IALGVLIALALA
+301 IVFGVLIALALA

-327 EEGVERIRTGQF
+327 EDGVERIRTGQF

-409 DLRGFTAFSTRNEP
+409 DLRGFTAFSSRNEP
-423 DVIMAVLREYYEAVG
+423 DVIMAVMREYYEAVG

-446 TLVGFAGDGV
+446 TLIGFDGDGV

-466 EQPASQAVRLAI
+466 EQPATQAVRLAI
-478 DLQVAVQS
+478 DLQMTVQS
-486 IASKWCAAGHAIGFG
+486 IAGKWCDAGHAIGFG

-518 RLDYTAMGG
+518 RLDYTAIGA

-550 AGGVKHSIPLVSLGR
+550 AGRVRDSIPLASLGQR
-565 RSIKGYDE
+565 NIKGYDQ
-573 ALEIFAVANADLP
+573 ALEVFAVAPADLP
-586 LKPEGSG
+586 LKAPGSG
-593 LRRREKEPQTS
+593 QRRREKEPQDH

>member
-1 MTDGDAQSS
+1 MTDGAAQSS
-10 SSAGHVSM
+10 SCTM
-18 APRRSLF
+18 PPRRSLF
-25 FKYFA
+25 CKYFA

-51 YRDQRRQISAVLQ
+51 YRDQRRQISAVLH

-78 DGIRDQLGWMVQFPW
+78 DGIRDQLGWMVQLPW
-93 SPGDDV
+93 SAGDDA

-113 AIVSVAVLD
+113 AIVSVSLLD
-122 ETGTERVFVSRLHL
+122 EAGTERIFVSRLHL

-149 AVVGARASK
+149 AALGARANK
-158 VWYGPVQYQQDSE
+158 VWYGPVQYQRDSE

-176 AVAGSLPAAGIV
+176 AVAGSLPAAGVV

-198 DVIEAIRIGETG
+198 DVIAAIRIGETG

-242 IKHLLGAASGAAVIT
+242 IKHLVGASSGAAVIT
-257 GDRGKPVVALS
+257 GDQGKPVVALS
-268 VHAADVGWTVI
+268 VLAADVGWTVI
-279 AMQPVLEAFASIRAA
+279 AMQPVSEAFASIHAA
-294 LWRSLIL
+294 LWRSSIL
-301 IALGVLIALALA
+301 IAFGVLVALALA

-339 EHRIKI
+339 EHRIRI

-423 DVIMAVLREYYEAVG
+423 DVIMAVMREYYEAVG

-446 TLVGFAGDGV
+446 TLIGFDGDGV

-466 EQPASQAVRLAI
+466 EQPATQAVRLAI
-478 DLQVAVQS
+478 DLQTTVQS
-486 IASKWCAAGHAIGFG
+486 LAGKWCDAGHAIGFG

-518 RLDYTAMGG
+518 RLDYTAMGA

-550 AGGVKHSIPLVSLGR
+550 AERVRDSVPLASLGQR
-565 RSIKGYDE
+565 HIKGYDQ
-573 ALEIFAVANADLP
+573 ALEVFAVAPADLP
-586 LKPEGSG
+586 LKPPGSG
-593 LRRREKEPQTS
+593 QRRREKEPQDH

>member
-1 MTDGDAQSS
+1 MTDGAAQSS
-10 SSAGHVSM
+10 SCKM
-18 APRRSLF
+18 PQRRSLF
-25 FKYFA
+25 CKYFA

-64 ADARAASDRIEAFT
+64 ADARAASDRIEAFSE
-78 DGIRDQLGWMVQFPW
+78 GIRDQLGWMVQLPW
-93 SPGDDV
+93 AAGGDA

-113 AIVSVAVLD
+113 AIVSVSLLD

-136 NRTGRGIDMSADP
+136 NRTGRGIDMSEDP
-149 AVVGARASK
+149 AVLGARANK
-158 VWYGPVQYQQDSE
+158 VWYGPVQYQRDSE

-176 AVAGSLPAAGIV
+176 AVAGSLPAAGV
-188 IAEVNLKLIW
+188 AIAEVNLKLIW
-198 DVIEAIRIGETG
+198 DVIAAIRIGETG
-210 YAIVVDDSGHLI
+210 YAIVVDNSGHLI

-242 IKHLLGAASGAAVIT
+242 IKHLVGAASGAAVIT
-257 GDRGKPVVALS
+257 GDQGNQVVALS
-268 VHAADVGWTVI
+268 VQAADVGWTVI
-279 AMQPVLEAFASIRAA
+279 AMQPTSEAFASIRAA
-294 LWRSLIL
+294 LWRSSIL
-301 IALGVLIALALA
+301 IAFGVLIALALA

-327 EEGVERIRTGQF
+327 EAGVERIRTGQF

-354 ALRFNEMASELAI
+354 ALRFNEMASELAV

-423 DVIMAVLREYYEAVG
+423 DVIMAVMQEYYAAVG

-446 TLVGFAGDGV
+446 TLIGFNGDGV

-466 EQPASQAVRLAI
+466 EQPATQAVRLAI
-478 DLQVAVQS
+478 DLQMTVQS
-486 IASKWCAAGHAIGFG
+486 IAGKWCDAGHAIGFG

-518 RLDYTAMGG
+518 RLDYTAMGA
-527 VVNLASRLCNLA
+527 VVNLASRLCDLA

-550 AGGVKHSIPLVSLGR
+550 AGRVRDSVPLASLGQR
-565 RSIKGYDE
+565 IIKGYDQ
-573 ALEIFAVANADLP
+573 ALEVFAVAPADLP
-586 LKPEGSG
+586 SKLPGPAQ
-593 LRRREKEPQTS
+593 RRREKEAQDH

>member
-1 MTDGDAQSS
+1 MTDGAAQPSS
-10 SSAGHVSM
+10 CTM
-18 APRRSLF
+18 PPRRSLF
-25 FKYFA
+25 CKYFA

-64 ADARAASDRIEAFT
+64 ADARSASDRIEAFSE
-78 DGIRDQLGWMVQFPW
+78 GIRDQLGWMVQLPW
-93 SPGDDV
+93 AAGDDA

-113 AIVSVAVLD
+113 AILSVSLLD
-122 ETGTERVFVSRLHL
+122 ETGTERVFVSRLLL

-149 AVVGARASK
+149 AILGARGNK
-158 VWYGPVQYQQDSE
+158 VWYGPVEYRQDSE

-176 AVAGSLPAAGIV
+176 AVAGSLPEAGV
-188 IAEVNLKLIW
+188 AIAEVNLKLIW
-198 DVIEAIRIGETG
+198 DVIAAIRIGETG
-210 YAIVVDDSGHLI
+210 YAIVVDNSGHLI

-242 IKHLLGAASGAAVIT
+242 IKHLVGETSGAAVIT
-257 GDRGKPVVALS
+257 GERGNPVVALS
-268 VHAADVGWTVI
+268 VRAADVGWTVI
-279 AMQPVLEAFASIRAA
+279 AMLPTSEAFASIRAA
-294 LWRSLIL
+294 LWRSSIL
-301 IALGVLIALALA
+301 IAFGVLVALALA

-423 DVIMAVLREYYEAVG
+423 DVIMAVMREYYEAVG

-446 TLVGFAGDGV
+446 TLIGFDGDGV
-456 MLLVNAPVAC
+456 MLLVNAPIAC
-466 EQPASQAVRLAI
+466 EQPATQAVRLAI
-478 DLQVAVQS
+478 DLQMTVQS
-486 IASKWCAAGHAIGFG
+486 LAGKWCDAGHAIGFG

-518 RLDYTAMGG
+518 RLDYTAMGA

-550 AGGVKHSIPLVSLGR
+550 AGRVSNGVPLASLGQR
-565 RSIKGYDE
+565 TIKGYDQ
-573 ALEIFAVANADLP
+573 ALEVFAVAPAGLP
-586 LKPEGSG
+586 LKPRGPAQ
-593 LRRREKEPQTS
+593 RRREKEPQDH